1 MPLIDE
7 ILDELVGSKFFSK
20 LDFRAGFH

>member
-20 LDFRAGFH
+20 LDFKAGFH